1 VSAKIKTNKSPSIP
15 LIGKKKEKQIVI
27 SFNAEF
33 LIE

>member
-1 VSAKIKTNKSPSIP
+1 VSAKINANNKPSIP
-15 LIGKKKEKQIVI
+15 AIGKKNEKIIVI